1 MFELKQF
8 FDKAN
13 FSKQDEASIR
23 TFLESPEATKILA
36 RAEQENVEKR
46 RALRTHLDAIDAKYD
61 KGIDAACKAA
71 VEAVKAREAAEAQ
84 LAVAKAEEWRLRSA
98 VDALESIKGKEARE
112 LRQQLTDSR
121 DMRLDDF
128 WMYLDSAKDKLRHLG
143 RVTAFPLGPWTG
155 QKSIRYETNADE
167 VSALSTALK
176 EAMADVE
183 HMTLL
188 PLSRAEVSERLTAVT
203 HKLEPMMD
211 AFSLPTPRLDE
222 NGAVTLSRERLKF
235 VEVLRDNGLLERGD
249 EPAKPLAVQATSPK
263 SPTVKRVARQKPTA
277 PAQKAVPPV
286 KKAIAYTEV
295 RMGDGS
301 KRLYF

>member
-46 RALRTHLDAIDAKYD
+46 RAMRAHLDAIDAKHD

-84 LAVAKAEEWRLRSA
+84 LVIAKAEEWRLRSA

-112 LRQQLTDSR
+112 LRQGLTDSR

-128 WMYLDSAKDKLRHLG
+128 WMHLDSAQDKLRHLG
-143 RVTAFPLGPWTG
+143 RITAFPLGSWTG

-167 VSALSTALK
+167 VSTLSMALK

-183 HMTLL
+183 RMALL

-222 NGAVTLSRERLKF
+222 NGVVALNRERLKF
-235 VEVLRDNGLLERGD
+235 FEVLQDNGVVEPGD
-249 EPAKPLAVQATSPK
+249 EPPKPRVVQATLPK
-263 SPTVKRVARQKPTA
+263 SPTMKHVAPQKYPNAAPKVA
-277 PAQKAVPPV
+277 PAV
-286 KKAIAYTEV
+286 KKAIA
-295 RMGDGS
+295 
-301 KRLYF
+301 